1 MPIGNGRMG
10 TLVWTTPSALK
21 FQINRPDV
29 FAENCETHSFP
40 ERHTDYGSGC
50 GYVDI
55 DLVDFGDDVFAEPAF
70 RQNLSLYDAFM
81 TVRGNGITARVLAW
95 HEREVIAIE
104 VDDRRKQPVAINT
117 DLRMLRYMLQYFD
130 GENYKLATQREVK
143 VTNRDHSAT
152 SKLDIRNGR
161 IILTQKFEEGKYYN
175 SSAVAIAVVGRK
187 AKAKYTSD
195 SAVRL
200 SAAPANGRFTVLI
213 ASAVSFD
220 PKQDVAALALAE
232 LDAAATKTFEALLN
246 SNRSWWRD
254 YWSKGFI
261 QLHSADGVA
270 DFVEQHYTYFLY
282 LMASTSRAT
291 YPPRFGGMLWFTN
304 GDMREWGAQ
313 HWWANT
319 SCYYNAMPPT
329 NRLEIMDPV
338 FTMYSRMY
346 DSCARAA
353 RQQWGS
359 QGIYIPETVWFDGL
373 EDIPDDI
380 AAEMRD
386 LYLVRKPW
394 EERSAKFQSYADTK
408 HPHNSRWNWK
418 DKGEWE
424 NGHFIYT
431 DKGAGPFG
439 QVNHI
444 FSSGAKI
451 AYLYWLRYE
460 YSQDQAWLRDR
471 AYPILK
477 GVTEMYRNF
486 PNVKKEADGKYHIHN
501 VNNHEPVLA
510 AQDTNEELSAMHGI
524 VPITIRAAEILG
536 VDAEMRPVWQEFLD
550 NLAPLA
556 TNDSP
561 GAQNPRKSG
570 EPRIWIGGLPPVRRG
585 NLSTPGIVPALYYD
599 LCTIATEDQ
608 EMVKVTKATYD
619 AIYPHGISESTP
631 VNVLNR
637 NGTAAAHLS
646 RASDLKHM
654 LHNQLRCLAPDHDF
668 CDWQG
673 GGKTGVL
680 RNRLELREGPGA
692 IDAERIGRVSE
703 ALHEALLQSVP
714 PAPGKEPIIYLFPAW
729 PKEWDAQYTLLARG
743 AFLVSSSI
751 QQGKIKF
758 VQLLSQAGGECRVRN
773 PWQGEVSLQRGD
785 GKPETLRGS
794 LLKFNTQKGEKIIL
808 RSV

>member
-10 TLVWTTPSALK
+10 TLVWTTPSALR

-55 DLVDFGDDVFAEPAF
+55 DFVDFGDDVFAEPAF
-70 RQNLSLYDAFM
+70 RQNLSLYDAVM
-81 TVRGNGITARVLAW
+81 TVRGDGITARVLAW
-95 HEREVIAIE
+95 HERDVIAIE
-104 VDDRRKQPVAINT
+104 VDDQRKQPAAINT

-130 GENYKLATQREVK
+130 GENYKLASQREVK

-200 SAAPANGRFTVLI
+200 SAAPSNGRFVILI
-213 ASAVSFD
+213 SSAASFD
-220 PKQDVAALALAE
+220 PKQDVAALALAD

-246 SNRSWWRD
+246 SNLSWWRD

-261 QLHSADGVA
+261 QLHSADGIA

-282 LMASTSRAT
+282 LMASTSRAA

-338 FTMYSRMY
+338 FAMYTKMY

-359 QGIYIPETVWFDGL
+359 QGIFIPETVWFDGL
-373 EDIPDDI
+373 EDMPDDV

-418 DKGEWE
+418 DKGNWE

-471 AYPILK
+471 AYRILK

-486 PNVKKEADGKYHIHN
+486 PNLKKEADGKYHIHN

-536 VDAEMRPVWQEFLD
+536 VDADMRPVWQEFLD
-550 NLAPLA
+550 NLAPL
-556 TNDSP
+556 TSNDSP
-561 GAQNPRKSG
+561 GAQNPRKTG
-570 EPRIWIGGLPPVRRG
+570 EPHIWIGGLPPVRRG

-608 EMVKVTKATYD
+608 EMAKVTNATYD

-637 NGTAAAHLS
+637 NGTAAAHLG
-646 RASDLKHM
+646 RASDLRHM
-654 LHNQLRCLAPDHDF
+654 LPNQLRCLAPEHDF
-668 CDWQG
+668 CDWPG

-680 RNRLELREGPGA
+680 PNRLELREGPGA

-743 AFLVSSSI
+743 AFLVNSSI
-751 QQGKIKF
+751 RQGKIEF
-758 VQLLSQAGGECRVRN
+758 VQLVSQAGGECRVRN
-773 PWQGEVSLQRGD
+773 PWQGEVALQRRD
-785 GKPETLRGS
+785 GESEALRGS